1 MRIRRFGEVLE
12 GVALDLGPE
21 GALLVK
27 TRAGVVELFE
37 GEIEQLR
44 RQGAT

>member
-1 MRIRRFGEVLE
+1 ME

-21 GALLVK
+21 GALLLK
-27 TRAGVVELFE
+27 TRDGVVELFE

-44 RQGAT
+44 RQRAP

>member
-1 MRIRRFGEVLE
+1 MRVRRFGEVLE

-21 GALLVK
+21 GELLLK
-27 TRAGVVELFE
+27 TDSGVVELFE

-44 RQGAT
+44 QERT